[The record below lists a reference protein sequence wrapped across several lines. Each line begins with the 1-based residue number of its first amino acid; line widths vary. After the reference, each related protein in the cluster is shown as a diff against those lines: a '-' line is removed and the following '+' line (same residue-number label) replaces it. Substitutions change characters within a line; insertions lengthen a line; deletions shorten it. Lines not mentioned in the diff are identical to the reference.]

1 MRRFALLATLLL
13 VGVASAVLVEYVSN
27 KLTFQTEIT
36 KPPIE
41 LTVLGNELENA
52 TEVIAGNTYT
62 INVSTVNLA
71 NNPIPNL
78 RTIITCSAD
87 PAFQRADELKI
98 QAYFIDRNGTRDPDQ
113 GYYNLTGYL
122 EPENNITFYIP
133 SKDGNWTA
141 YVGYNTTGYFLVT
154 PHPRLKN
161 GTSITCSAQV
171 NMIEE
176 TGGGGTS

>member
-52 TEVIAGNTYT
+52 TEVIAGSTYT

-87 PAFQRADELKI
+87 PAFESEDELSI
-98 QAYFIDRNGTRDPDQ
+98 EAYFVDENTGTRDPED
-113 GYYNLTGYL
+113 GTYVL
-122 EPENNITFYIP
+122 EKSFDSGNIIFYIP
-133 SKDGNWTA
+133 SSTDTWTA
-141 YVGYNTTGYFLVT
+141 DVGYNTTGYFLVT
-154 PHPRLKN
+154 TAPNLEP

-171 NMIEE
+171 NIIE
-176 TGGGGTS
+176 SA

>member
-78 RTIITCSAD
+78 RTIITCSAE
-87 PAFQRADELKI
+87 PAFQSADELTI
-98 QAYFIDRNGTRDPDQ
+98 QAYFIDRNGTRDPANGTWTLQ
-113 GYYNLTGYL
+113 KSFNPETGI
-122 EPENNITFYIP
+122 ITFYIP
-133 SKDGNWTA
+133 SETGNWTA

-171 NMIEE
+171 NMIE
-176 TGGGGTS
+176 SA

>member
-87 PAFQRADELKI
+87 PAFQSADELKI
-98 QAYFIDRNGTRDPDQ
+98 QAYFIDENTNERDPPGE

-122 EPENNITFYIP
+122 EDGNITFYIP
-133 SKDGNWTA
+133 SYNKTWIAD
-141 YVGYNTTGYFLVT
+141 VDYNTTGYFLVT
-154 PHPRLKN
+154 TAPNLQN

-171 NMIEE
+171 NIVEK
-176 TGGGGTS
+176 TGGET